1 MHSTKELP
9 VIIMMIGSFSAS
21 WMNGNGGK
29 ASFHPSVR
37 KDSPCLCQGRGLSS
51 GIVQR
56 YSNVCHFLSWSNRFG
71 LYQLNAAS

>member
-1 MHSTKELP
+1 MHNTKELP

-21 WMNGNGGK
+21 GMNWNGGK
-29 ASFHPSVR
+29 VSFHLSVR

-56 YSNVCHFLSWSNRFG
+56 YSSVFHFLSWSNRFG
-71 LYQLNAAS
+71 LYRLNTAF